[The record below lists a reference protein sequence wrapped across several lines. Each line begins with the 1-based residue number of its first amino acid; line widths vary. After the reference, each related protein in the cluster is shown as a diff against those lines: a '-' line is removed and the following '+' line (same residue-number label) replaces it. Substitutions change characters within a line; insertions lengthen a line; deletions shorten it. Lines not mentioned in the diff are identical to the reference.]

1 MVRAW
6 KKCSLLLL
14 LLIPADAVAAVQV
27 PSTVRV
33 EVRHDA
39 APVADAEVLVNG
51 TTYKTDADGAASAS
65 VAPGAVDITVV
76 KDGFAPLT
84 TSVTVTAGQTQ
95 VVLVDLQGRPAI
107 EEEIIVS
114 ATRTGR
120 RLEDQPVRQ
129 RPLARVARRHAREHC
144 GTQAV
149 SPRDEM
155 LHARSRA

>member
-1 MVRAW
+1 MTKTW

-51 TTYKTDADGAASAS
+51 TTYKTSADGTATAS
-65 VAPGAVDITVV
+65 VEPGAVEITVV

-84 TSVTVTAGQTQ
+84 TSVTVAAGQTQ
-95 VVLVDLQGRPAI
+95 AVLVDLQMQPAI

-114 ATRTGR
+114 ATRSDR
-120 RLEDQPVRQ
+120 RLEDQPM
-129 RPLARVARRHAREHC
+129 RVEVVP
-144 GTQAV
+144 G
-149 SPRDEM
+149 
-155 LHARSRA
+155 